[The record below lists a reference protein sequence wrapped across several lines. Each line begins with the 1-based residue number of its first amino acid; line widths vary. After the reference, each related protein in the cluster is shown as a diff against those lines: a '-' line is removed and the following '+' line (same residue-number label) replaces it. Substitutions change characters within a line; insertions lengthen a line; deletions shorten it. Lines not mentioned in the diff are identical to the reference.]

1 MPGSGCPGAR
11 IELVTLALR
20 PCLVLQADRA
30 SAVGKHQIGG
40 QDDRAFIG
48 NGPQP
53 FRHAHRQHRGAS
65 GGGVCVRLRS
75 GKPATVGFCRAIRR
89 DSDASDKWIAT
100 TGSGDIPLRY
110 SANAVRG
117 VIDFYFEPS
126 PNVEVA
132 AFSRVLPNAAGAE
145 YVFTQFQVT
154 GMSDDVFEGQVRTL
168 IEELEV
174 LRALISA
181 RLACP
186 R

>member
-1 MPGSGCPGAR
+1 MIEHSSG
-11 IELVTLALR
+11 TALNR
-20 PCLVLQADRA
+20 SDTRTVSIAAPPAEVFAFVADPENLPRWA
-30 SAVGKHQIGG
+30 
-40 QDDRAFIG
+40 
-48 NGPQP
+48 
-53 FRHAHRQHRGAS
+53 
-65 GGGVCVRLRS
+65 
-75 GKPATVGFCRAIRR
+75 VGFCRAIRR

-100 TGSGDIPLRY
+100 TGSGAIPLRY